1 MEDHRM
7 FQSLS
12 LSRLATAG
20 AVCAALAMAAPAPAE
35 ASPIWVRDGN
45 GGTVFNGGPGSV
57 NLTITV
63 NGANVGVA
71 AGAFALQ
78 YSFDKVGWT
87 DFLTY
92 CLEPDE
98 LLNIS
103 GTTPRGGSFVEG
115 IGTVADYAA
124 IAPSL
129 TRLVNTWMADS
140 LTSATK
146 SAAFQVALW
155 ELAFDGDGDLTT
167 GGFRFTQTGSTAA
180 AVRTQAL
187 AYLEAANWTTGG
199 DNLDVILRT
208 GAQDLIIQLIPEP
221 GTLALLAFGVL
232 GLGIALRRRGMA

>member
-1 MEDHRM
+1 M
-7 FQSLS
+7 FPSFS
-12 LSRLATAG
+12 LSRLAAAG
-20 AVCAALAMAAPAPAE
+20 AVCAALAIAASAPAE
-35 ASPIWVRDGN
+35 ASPIWARDGN

-57 NLTITV
+57 NLTVTV
-63 NGANVGVA
+63 NGASLGVA

-78 YSFDKVGWT
+78 LSTDLVGWT

-98 LLNIS
+98 LLNIA

-115 IGTVADYAA
+115 IGNVADYAA

-155 ELAFDGDGDLTT
+155 ELAFDRDSNLTT
-167 GGFRFTQTGSTAA
+167 GGFRFTQTGSTAT

-187 AYLEAANWTTGG
+187 AYLDAANWTTGG

-208 GAQDLIIQLIPEP
+208 GAQDLIIQQIPEP
-221 GTLALLAFGVL
+221 STLALLAFGL
-232 GLGIALRRRGMA
+232 LGIALRRRGAA